1 MQKRPRFGDGA
12 ALVFGGSGGIG
23 GAICAGLAEAG
34 SPVALTYRSNR
45 VAAERVAGQIA
56 AAGGT
61 AAAFQADVT
70 DAASVAAAID
80 GAMARFGQVHS
91 VVFVAGAMP
100 MQRYI
105 GEYDE
110 AAWREAID
118 VEVHGFYHV
127 VRAMLPHFREQR
139 GGAFVHLGSAADRLW
154 ANRDGLSV
162 IPKAANEAL
171 VRGIAREEGR
181 YGIRANSVLIGVIEA
196 GMFLK
201 FSEAGVFDE
210 AWLRKTYEQLGLK
223 RLGKAEEVADAVV
236 FLASNRASYVTGEQ
250 ISVSGGYGA

>member
-1 MQKRPRFGDGA
+1 MFTDGA

-23 GAICAGLAEAG
+23 GAICKGFAEQG

-45 VAAERVAGQIA
+45 AVADRLAAEII
-56 AAGGT
+56 AAGGD
-61 AAAFQADVT
+61 AAPFQADVI
-70 DAASVAAAID
+70 DAASVATALD
-80 GAMARFGQVHS
+80 GAIARFGRVHS

-100 MQRYI
+100 RQSYI

-118 VEVHGFYHV
+118 IEVHGFYHV
-127 VRAMLPHFREQR
+127 ARSALPHFREQG

-162 IPKAANEAL
+162 IPKAANEAF
-171 VRGIAREEGR
+171 VRGLAREEGR

-201 FSEAGVFDE
+201 FSEAGVFDD
-210 AWLRKTYEQLGLK
+210 AWLSKTHERLGLK
-223 RLGKAEEVADAVV
+223 RLGQPEEVADAVV
-236 FLASNRASYVTGEQ
+236 FLASSRASYVTGEQ
-250 ISVSGGYGA
+250 ISVAGGYGV